1 MASRS
6 PTNVTSR
13 SVESM
18 EVSAELTGSDGG
30 RRPFRV
36 SCERTLRGLL
46 GGLERLQGEVTAE
59 LSRLVEQEK
68 GGASDTGVEEVEEE
82 DDDDDDEEED
92 SDEEDGKNNGIHL
105 SAPPTKRKKT

>member
-1 MASRS
+1 MSAH
-6 PTNVTSR
+6 VTSR

-18 EVSAELTGSDGG
+18 EVSAELTGRDGG
-30 RRPFRV
+30 LRPFRV

-68 GGASDTGVEEVEEE
+68 GGASDTGVEEAEEEEEEE
-82 DDDDDDEEED
+82 DDDDDDEED
-92 SDEEDGKNNGIHL
+92 RKNNGIHL